1 MSTFSN
7 LTDTPRVDKDQL
19 GIDKYKKGLKRFLM
33 SAQTPLTVAIQG
45 EWGSGKT
52 TLMNFLRQELCTDD
66 DGYYAVWINT
76 WEYGLMMDAS
86 STLTNIITA
95 IINQVIEV
103 IEQENSDDAAKLKK
117 KAKSFITRVSKV
129 ALKTSANMTIGSSA
143 GDVVDSMFETE
154 QSEIGVRQ
162 LRDELQST
170 INHFIAQ
177 NPQKGFI
184 FFIDDL
190 DRINPPVAVQ
200 ILELLKNL
208 FDLDH
213 CVFLLAIDYD
223 VIVKG
228 LEPKFGKKTMENER
242 EFRSFF
248 EKIIQLP
255 FSMPVNN
262 YEVQSFLIDN
272 LKQLKLIKDSVSA
285 AQILL
290 IEEIGLLTVGKNPRA
305 IKRLMNA
312 ISLVKC
318 INDVDTQQDEVSEI
332 INFFLLSVQI
342 SYPQIYSVL
351 AHHPDFIGWDNELE
365 VEYQLFDKDED
376 IELSHEDEEWKQI
389 LFKLCKK
396 DFFLQARYAAIV
408 RLFERIE
415 AFCKEQKVSLQDTI
429 RQGLELS
436 SVTSV
441 GDTAE
446 TNKVKKDFST
456 FEFQGKSYNK
466 GRLVNEVIKA
476 YVRDYPNINFSELEE
491 AFPAELQGSLGVV
504 TTKDNAVQI
513 YKRTGHKRYYIK
525 PNELIK
531 VSDGK
536 VATSNQWKVDNIEKF
551 VNHINQMGLSDF
563 SIKNS

>member
-1 MSTFSN
+1 
-7 LTDTPRVDKDQL
+7 
-19 GIDKYKKGLKRFLM
+19 
-33 SAQTPLTVAIQG
+33 
-45 EWGSGKT
+45 
-52 TLMNFLRQELCTDD
+52 MNFLRQELCTDKE
-66 DGYYAVWINT
+66 GYYGVWINT
-76 WEYGLMMDAS
+76 WEYGLMVDAS

-103 IEQENSDDAAKLKK
+103 IELENSNDAAKLKK
-117 KAKSFITRVSKV
+117 KAKSFITRVSKA
-129 ALKTSANMTIGSSA
+129 ALKTSANMTIGGGAS
-143 GDVVDSMFETE
+143 DIVDSMFEAE
-154 QSEIGVRQ
+154 QSEVGVRQ

-170 INHFIAQ
+170 INDFIAQ
-177 NPQKGFI
+177 NPQKGFM

-208 FDLDH
+208 FDLNN

-223 VIVKG
+223 VVVKG

-272 LKQLKLIKDSVSA
+272 LKQLKLISESVST

-318 INDVDTQQDEVSEI
+318 INDVGIQQDEVSEI

-342 SYPQIYSVL
+342 SYPQIYNVL
-351 AHHPDFIGWDNELE
+351 AHYPNFMGWDNELE

-376 IELSHEDEEWKQI
+376 IYLSHEDEEWKQI

-415 AFCKEQKVSLQDTI
+415 EFCKEQKVSLQDTI

-441 GDTAE
+441 GDAVE

-456 FEFQGKSYNK
+456 FNFQGKSYNK
-466 GRLVNEVIKA
+466 GRLVNEVVKA
-476 YVRDYPNINFSELEE
+476 YVRDNPNINFSELEE
-491 AFPAELQGSLGVV
+491 AFPTEIQGSLGVV
-504 TTKDNAVQI
+504 TSEENAVQI

-525 PNELIK
+525 SNEIIN

-536 VATSNQWKVDNIEKF
+536 VATSNQWKTDNIEKF
-551 VNHINQMGLSDF
+551 VNHVNKMGLSGF
-563 SIKNS
+563 SIQNS

>member
-7 LTDTPRVDKDQL
+7 LTDTPKVDKDQL

-52 TLMNFLRQELCTDD
+52 TLMNFLRQELCTDKE
-66 DGYYAVWINT
+66 GYYGVWINT

-117 KAKSFITRVSKV
+117 KAKSFITKVSKA
-129 ALKTSANMTIGSSA
+129 ALKTSANMTIGGGAS
-143 GDVVDSMFETE
+143 DIVDSMFETE
-154 QSEIGVRQ
+154 QSEVGVRQ

-170 INHFIAQ
+170 INDFIAQ
-177 NPQKGFI
+177 NPQKGFM

-208 FDLDH
+208 FDLNN
-213 CVFLLAIDYD
+213 CVFLLAIDYE
-223 VIVKG
+223 VVVKG

-272 LKQLKLIKDSVSA
+272 LKQLKLISESVST

-318 INDVDTQQDEVSEI
+318 INDVGIQQNEVSEI

-342 SYPQIYSVL
+342 SYPQIYNVL
-351 AHHPDFIGWDNELE
+351 AHYPNFMGWDNELE

-376 IELSHEDEEWKQI
+376 IYLSHEDEEWKQI

-415 AFCKEQKVSLQDTI
+415 EFCKEQKVSLQDTI
-429 RQGLELS
+429 REGLELS

-441 GDTAE
+441 GDAVE

-456 FEFQGKSYNK
+456 FNFQGKSYNK
-466 GRLVNEVIKA
+466 GRLVNEVVKA
-476 YVRDYPNINFSELEE
+476 YVRDNPNINFSELEE
-491 AFPAELQGSLGVV
+491 AFPTEIQGSLGVV
-504 TTKDNAVQI
+504 TSEENAVQI

-525 PNELIK
+525 SNEIIN
-531 VSDGK
+531 VSDEK
-536 VATSNQWKVDNIEKF
+536 VATSNQWKTDNIEKF
-551 VNHINQMGLSDF
+551 VNHVNKMGLSGF
-563 SIKNS
+563 LIQNS

>member
-1 MSTFSN
+1 
-7 LTDTPRVDKDQL
+7 
-19 GIDKYKKGLKRFLM
+19 M

-52 TLMNFLRQELCTDD
+52 TLMNFLRQELCTDE
-66 DGYYAVWINT
+66 DGYYGVWINT

-86 STLTNIITA
+86 STLINIITA

-103 IEQENSDDAAKLKK
+103 IEQENSDDATKLKK
-117 KAKSFITRVSKV
+117 KAKSFITRVGKV
-129 ALKTSANMTIGSSA
+129 ALKTSANMTLGGGAS
-143 GDVVDSMFETE
+143 DVVDSMFENE
-154 QSEIGVRQ
+154 QSEVGVRH

-170 INHFIAQ
+170 INHFINQ
-177 NPQKGFI
+177 NPQKGFM

-200 ILELLKNL
+200 ILELLKNI
-208 FDLDH
+208 FDLDN

-223 VIVKG
+223 VVVKG

-272 LKQLKLIKDSVSA
+272 LKQLKLINNSVSA

-342 SYPQIYSVL
+342 SYPLIYNVL
-351 AHHPDFIGWDNELE
+351 AHYPNFMGWDNELE
-365 VEYQLFDKDED
+365 IEYQLYDKDED
-376 IELSHEDEEWKQI
+376 IDLSHEDDEWKQI
-389 LFKLCKK
+389 LFKLCQK
-396 DFFLQARYAAIV
+396 DFYLQARYAAIA
-408 RLFERIE
+408 RLFEQIE
-415 AFCKEQKVSLQDTI
+415 EFCKEQKVSLQDTI
-429 RQGLELS
+429 KEGLELS

-441 GDTAE
+441 GDAIE

-456 FEFQGKSYNK
+456 FDFQDKSYNK

-476 YVRDYPNINFSELEE
+476 YVRDNPSINFSELEE
-491 AFPAELQGSLGVV
+491 VFPAELQGSLGVI
-504 TTKDNAVQI
+504 TTKENAVQI

-525 PNELIK
+525 PNELIR
-531 VSDGK
+531 VSDQK

-551 VNHINQMGLSDF
+551 INHINKMELNGFAIQS
-563 SIKNS
+563 S

>member
-1 MSTFSN
+1 MGTFSN
-7 LTDTPRVDKDQL
+7 LTDTPKVDKDQL

-52 TLMNFLRQELCTDD
+52 TLMNFLRQELCTDKE
-66 DGYYAVWINT
+66 GYYGVWINT

-117 KAKSFITRVSKV
+117 KAKSFITRVSKA
-129 ALKTSANMTIGSSA
+129 ALKTSANMTIGGGAS
-143 GDVVDSMFETE
+143 DIVDSMFEAE
-154 QSEIGVRQ
+154 QSEVGVRQ

-170 INHFIAQ
+170 INDFIAQ
-177 NPQKGFI
+177 NPQKGFM

-208 FDLDH
+208 FDLNN

-223 VIVKG
+223 VVVKG

-272 LKQLKLIKDSVSA
+272 LKQLKLISESVST

-318 INDVDTQQDEVSEI
+318 INDVGIQQDEVSEV

-342 SYPQIYSVL
+342 SYPQIYNVL
-351 AHHPDFIGWDNELE
+351 AHYPNFMGWDNELE

-376 IELSHEDEEWKQI
+376 IYLSHEDEEWKQI

-415 AFCKEQKVSLQDTI
+415 EFCKEQKVSLQDTI

-441 GDTAE
+441 GDAVE

-456 FEFQGKSYNK
+456 FNFQGKSYNK
-466 GRLVNEVIKA
+466 GRLVNEVVKA
-476 YVRDYPNINFSELEE
+476 YVRDNPNINFSELEE
-491 AFPAELQGSLGVV
+491 AFPTEIQGSLGVV
-504 TTKDNAVQI
+504 TSEENAVQI

-525 PNELIK
+525 SNEIIN

-536 VATSNQWKVDNIEKF
+536 VATSNQWKTDNIEKF
-551 VNHINQMGLSDF
+551 VNHVNKMGLSGF
-563 SIKNS
+563 SIQNS

>member
-1 MSTFSN
+1 MGTFSN
-7 LTDTPRVDKDQL
+7 LTDTPKVDKDQL

-52 TLMNFLRQELCTDD
+52 TLMNFLRRELCTDKE
-66 DGYYAVWINT
+66 GYYGVWINT

-117 KAKSFITRVSKV
+117 KAKSFITRVSKA
-129 ALKTSANMTIGSSA
+129 ALKTSANMTIGGGAS
-143 GDVVDSMFETE
+143 DIVDSMFEAE
-154 QSEIGVRQ
+154 QSEVGVRQ

-170 INHFIAQ
+170 INDFIAQ
-177 NPQKGFI
+177 NPQKGFM

-208 FDLDH
+208 FDLNN

-223 VIVKG
+223 VVVKG

-272 LKQLKLIKDSVSA
+272 LKQLKLISESVST

-318 INDVDTQQDEVSEI
+318 INDVGIQQDEVSEI

-342 SYPQIYSVL
+342 SYPQIYNVL
-351 AHHPDFIGWDNELE
+351 AHYPNFMGWDNELE

-376 IELSHEDEEWKQI
+376 IYLSHEDEEWKQI

-415 AFCKEQKVSLQDTI
+415 EFCKEQKVSLQDTI

-441 GDTAE
+441 GDAVE

-456 FEFQGKSYNK
+456 FNFQGKSYNK
-466 GRLVNEVIKA
+466 GRLVNEVVKA
-476 YVRDYPNINFSELEE
+476 YVRDNPNINFSELEE
-491 AFPAELQGSLGVV
+491 AFPTEIQGSLGVV
-504 TTKDNAVQI
+504 TSEENAVQI

-525 PNELIK
+525 SNEIIN

-536 VATSNQWKVDNIEKF
+536 IATSNQWKTDNIEKF
-551 VNHINQMGLSDF
+551 VNHVNEMGLSGF
-563 SIKNS
+563 SIQNS

>member
-7 LTDTPRVDKDQL
+7 LTDTPRVDRDLL
-19 GIDKYKKGLKRFLM
+19 GIDKYKEGLKRFLM

-52 TLMNFLRQELCTDD
+52 TLMNFLRQELCTDSE
-66 DGYYAVWINT
+66 GYYGVWINT

-103 IEQENSDDAAKLKK
+103 IEQENSDDAAQLKK

-129 ALKTSANMTIGSSA
+129 ALKTSANMTIGSGA

-154 QSEIGVRQ
+154 QSETGVRQ

-208 FDLDH
+208 FDLDN
-213 CVFLLAIDYD
+213 CIFLLAIDYD
-223 VIVKG
+223 VVVKG

-272 LKQLKLIKDSVSA
+272 LKQLRLINDNVSE
-285 AQILL
+285 AQTIL

-318 INDVDTQQDEVSEI
+318 INDVGTQQDEVAEI

-342 SYPQIYSVL
+342 SYPQIYNVL
-351 AHHPDFIGWDNELE
+351 AHYPNFVGWDNELE
-365 VEYQLFDKDED
+365 VEYQLFDKED
-376 IELSHEDEEWKQI
+376 DLDLQGEEEDWKQI
-389 LFKLCKK
+389 LFKLCRK

-415 AFCKEQKVSLQDTI
+415 EFCKEQKVSLEDTL

-441 GDTAE
+441 GDAVE
-446 TNKVKKDFST
+446 TTKAKKDFSK
-456 FEFQGKSYNK
+456 FAFQGGSYNK
-466 GRLVNEVIKA
+466 GRLVNQVIKA
-476 YVRDYPNINFSELEE
+476 YVKENPGITFSELED
-491 AFPAELQGSLGVV
+491 AFPAEIQGSLGVI
-504 TTKDNAVQI
+504 TSKENAEQI

-525 PNELIK
+525 PNELVK
-531 VSDGK
+531 VTDGK
-536 VATSNQWKVDNIEKF
+536 VATCNQWAVGNIESF
-551 VNHINQMGLSDF
+551 VNHVNKMGLSGF
-563 SIKNS
+563 TIQNS

>member
-1 MSTFSN
+1 MGTFSN
-7 LTDTPRVDKDQL
+7 LTDTPKVDKDQL

-52 TLMNFLRQELCTDD
+52 TLMNFLRQELCTDKE
-66 DGYYAVWINT
+66 GYYGVWINT

-103 IEQENSDDAAKLKK
+103 IELENSDDAAKLKK
-117 KAKSFITRVSKV
+117 KAKSFITRVSKA
-129 ALKTSANMTIGSSA
+129 ALKTSANMTIGGGAS
-143 GDVVDSMFETE
+143 DIVDSMFEAE
-154 QSEIGVRQ
+154 QSEVGVRQ

-170 INHFIAQ
+170 INDFIAQ
-177 NPQKGFI
+177 NPQKGFM

-208 FDLDH
+208 FDLNN

-223 VIVKG
+223 VVVKG

-272 LKQLKLIKDSVSA
+272 LKQLKLISESVST

-318 INDVDTQQDEVSEI
+318 INDVGIQQDEVSEI

-342 SYPQIYSVL
+342 SYPQIYNVL
-351 AHHPDFIGWDNELE
+351 AHYPNFMGWDNELE

-376 IELSHEDEEWKQI
+376 IYLSHEDEEWKQI

-415 AFCKEQKVSLQDTI
+415 EFCKEQKVSLQDTI

-441 GDTAE
+441 GDAVE

-456 FEFQGKSYNK
+456 FNFQGKSYNK
-466 GRLVNEVIKA
+466 GRLVNEVVKA
-476 YVRDYPNINFSELEE
+476 YVRDNPNINFSELEE
-491 AFPAELQGSLGVV
+491 AFPTEIQGSLGVV
-504 TTKDNAVQI
+504 TSEENAVQI

-525 PNELIK
+525 SNEIIN

-536 VATSNQWKVDNIEKF
+536 VATSNQWKTDNIEKF
-551 VNHINQMGLSDF
+551 VNHVNKMGLSGF
-563 SIKNS
+563 SIQNS

>member
-7 LTDTPRVDKDQL
+7 LTDTPKVDKDQL

-52 TLMNFLRQELCTDD
+52 TLMNFLRQELCTDKE
-66 DGYYAVWINT
+66 GYYGVWINT

-117 KAKSFITRVSKV
+117 KAKSFITKVSKA
-129 ALKTSANMTIGSSA
+129 ALKTSANMTIGGGAS
-143 GDVVDSMFETE
+143 DIVDSMFETE
-154 QSEIGVRQ
+154 QSEVGVRQ

-170 INHFIAQ
+170 INDFIAQ
-177 NPQKGFI
+177 NPQKGFM

-208 FDLDH
+208 FDLNN
-213 CVFLLAIDYD
+213 CVFLLAIDYE
-223 VIVKG
+223 VVVKG

-272 LKQLKLIKDSVSA
+272 LKQLKLISESVST

-318 INDVDTQQDEVSEI
+318 INDVGIQQNEVSEI

-342 SYPQIYSVL
+342 SYPQIYNVL
-351 AHHPDFIGWDNELE
+351 AHYPNFMGWDNELE

-376 IELSHEDEEWKQI
+376 IYLSHEDEEWKQI

-415 AFCKEQKVSLQDTI
+415 EFCKEQKVSLQDTI
-429 RQGLELS
+429 REGLELS

-441 GDTAE
+441 GDAVE

-456 FEFQGKSYNK
+456 FNFQGKSYNK
-466 GRLVNEVIKA
+466 GRLVNEVVKA
-476 YVRDYPNINFSELEE
+476 YVRDNPNINFSELEE
-491 AFPAELQGSLGVV
+491 AFPTEIQGSLGVV
-504 TTKDNAVQI
+504 TSEENAVQI

-525 PNELIK
+525 SNEIIN

-536 VATSNQWKVDNIEKF
+536 VATSNQWKTDNIEKF
-551 VNHINQMGLSDF
+551 VNHVNKMGLSSF
-563 SIKNS
+563 SIQNS

>member
-1 MSTFSN
+1 MGTFSN
-7 LTDTPRVDKDQL
+7 LTDTPKVDKDQL

-52 TLMNFLRQELCTDD
+52 TLMNFLRQELCTDQE
-66 DGYYAVWINT
+66 GYYGVWINT

-103 IEQENSDDAAKLKK
+103 IELENSDDAAKLKK
-117 KAKSFITRVSKV
+117 KAKSFITRVSKA
-129 ALKTSANMTIGSSA
+129 ALKTSANMTIGGGAS
-143 GDVVDSMFETE
+143 DIVDSMFEAE
-154 QSEIGVRQ
+154 QSEVGVRQ

-170 INHFIAQ
+170 INDFIVQ
-177 NPQKGFI
+177 NPQKGFM

-208 FDLDH
+208 FDLNN

-223 VIVKG
+223 VVVKG

-272 LKQLKLIKDSVSA
+272 LKQLKLISESVST

-318 INDVDTQQDEVSEI
+318 INDVGIQQDEVSEI

-342 SYPQIYSVL
+342 SYPQIYNVL
-351 AHHPDFIGWDNELE
+351 AHYPNFMGWDNELE

-376 IELSHEDEEWKQI
+376 IYLSHEDEEWKQI

-415 AFCKEQKVSLQDTI
+415 EFCKEQKVSLQDTI

-441 GDTAE
+441 GDAVE

-456 FEFQGKSYNK
+456 FNFQGKSYNK
-466 GRLVNEVIKA
+466 GRLVNEVVKA
-476 YVRDYPNINFSELEE
+476 YVRDNPNINFSELEE
-491 AFPAELQGSLGVV
+491 AFPTEIQGSLGVV
-504 TTKDNAVQI
+504 TSEENAVQI

-525 PNELIK
+525 SNEIIN

-536 VATSNQWKVDNIEKF
+536 VATSNQWKTDNIEKF
-551 VNHINQMGLSDF
+551 VNHVNKMGLSGF
-563 SIKNS
+563 SIQNS

>member
-1 MSTFSN
+1 MGTFSN
-7 LTDTPRVDKDQL
+7 LTDTPKVDKDQL

-52 TLMNFLRQELCTDD
+52 TLMNFLRQELCTDKE
-66 DGYYAVWINT
+66 GYYGVWINT

-117 KAKSFITRVSKV
+117 KAKSFITRVSKA
-129 ALKTSANMTIGSSA
+129 ALKTSANMTIGGGAS
-143 GDVVDSMFETE
+143 DIVDSMFEAE
-154 QSEIGVRQ
+154 QSEVGVRQ

-170 INHFIAQ
+170 INDFIAQ
-177 NPQKGFI
+177 NPQKGFM

-208 FDLDH
+208 FDLNN

-223 VIVKG
+223 VVVKG

-272 LKQLKLIKDSVSA
+272 LKQLKLISESVST

-318 INDVDTQQDEVSEI
+318 INDVGIQQDEVSEI

-342 SYPQIYSVL
+342 SYPQIYNVL
-351 AHHPDFIGWDNELE
+351 AHYPNFMGWDNELE

-376 IELSHEDEEWKQI
+376 IYLSHEDEEWKQI

-415 AFCKEQKVSLQDTI
+415 EFCKEQKVSLQDTI

-441 GDTAE
+441 GDAVE

-456 FEFQGKSYNK
+456 FNFQGKSYNK
-466 GRLVNEVIKA
+466 GRLVNEVVKA
-476 YVRDYPNINFSELEE
+476 YVRDNPNINFSELEE
-491 AFPAELQGSLGVV
+491 AFPTEIQGSLGVV
-504 TTKDNAVQI
+504 TSEENAVQI

-525 PNELIK
+525 SNEIIN

-536 VATSNQWKVDNIEKF
+536 IATSNQWKTDNIEKF
-551 VNHINQMGLSDF
+551 VNHVNEMGLSGF
-563 SIKNS
+563 SIQNS

>member
-7 LTDTPRVDKDQL
+7 LTDTPRVDRDLL
-19 GIDKYKKGLKRFLM
+19 GIDKYKEGLKRFLM

-52 TLMNFLRQELCTDD
+52 TLMNFLRQELCTDKE
-66 DGYYAVWINT
+66 GYYGVWINT

-103 IEQENSDDAAKLKK
+103 IEQENSDDAAQLKK

-129 ALKTSANMTIGSSA
+129 ALKTSANMTIGSGA
-143 GDVVDSMFETE
+143 GDVVDSVFETE
-154 QSEIGVRQ
+154 QSETGVRQ

-208 FDLDH
+208 FDLDN
-213 CVFLLAIDYD
+213 CIFLLAIDYD
-223 VIVKG
+223 VVVKG

-272 LKQLKLIKDSVSA
+272 LKQLKLINDNVSE
-285 AQILL
+285 AQTIL

-318 INDVDTQQDEVSEI
+318 INDVGTQQDEVAEI

-342 SYPQIYSVL
+342 SYPQIYNVL
-351 AHHPDFIGWDNELE
+351 AHYPNFVGWDNELE
-365 VEYQLFDKDED
+365 VEYQLFDKED
-376 IELSHEDEEWKQI
+376 DLDLQGEEEDWKQI
-389 LFKLCKK
+389 LFKLCRK

-415 AFCKEQKVSLQDTI
+415 EFCKEQKVSLEDTL

-441 GDTAE
+441 GDAVE
-446 TNKVKKDFST
+446 TTKAKKDFSK
-456 FEFQGKSYNK
+456 FAFQGGSYNK
-466 GRLVNEVIKA
+466 GRLVNQVIKA
-476 YVRDYPNINFSELEE
+476 YVKENPGITFSELED
-491 AFPAELQGSLGVV
+491 AFPAEIQGSLGVI
-504 TTKDNAVQI
+504 TSKENAEQI

-525 PNELIK
+525 PNELVK
-531 VSDGK
+531 VTDGK
-536 VATSNQWKVDNIEKF
+536 VATCNQWAVGNIESF
-551 VNHINQMGLSDF
+551 VNHVNKMGLSGF
-563 SIKNS
+563 TIQNS

>member
-1 MSTFSN
+1 MGTFSN
-7 LTDTPRVDKDQL
+7 LTDTPKVDKDQL

-52 TLMNFLRQELCTDD
+52 TLMNFLRQELCTDKE
-66 DGYYAVWINT
+66 GYYGVWINT

-117 KAKSFITRVSKV
+117 KAKSFITRVSKA
-129 ALKTSANMTIGSSA
+129 ALKTSANMTIGGSA
-143 GDVVDSMFETE
+143 GDVVDSMFEAE
-154 QSEIGVRQ
+154 QSEVGVRQ

-170 INHFIAQ
+170 INDFIAQ
-177 NPQKGFI
+177 NPQKGFM

-208 FDLDH
+208 FDLNN

-223 VIVKG
+223 VVVKG

-272 LKQLKLIKDSVSA
+272 LKQLKLISESVST

-318 INDVDTQQDEVSEI
+318 INDVGIQQDEVSEI

-342 SYPQIYSVL
+342 SYPQIYNVL
-351 AHHPDFIGWDNELE
+351 AHYPNFMGWDNELE

-376 IELSHEDEEWKQI
+376 IYLSHEDEEWKQI

-415 AFCKEQKVSLQDTI
+415 EFCKEQKVSLQDTI

-441 GDTAE
+441 GDAVE

-456 FEFQGKSYNK
+456 FNFQGKSYNK
-466 GRLVNEVIKA
+466 GRLVNEVVKA
-476 YVRDYPNINFSELEE
+476 YVRDNPNINFSELEE
-491 AFPAELQGSLGVV
+491 AFPTEIQGSLGVV
-504 TTKDNAVQI
+504 TSEENAVQI

-525 PNELIK
+525 LNEIIN

-536 VATSNQWKVDNIEKF
+536 VATSNQWKTDNIEKF
-551 VNHINQMGLSDF
+551 VNHVNKMGLSGF
-563 SIKNS
+563 SIQNS

>member
-1 MSTFSN
+1 MGTFSN
-7 LTDTPRVDKDQL
+7 LTDTPKVDKDQL

-52 TLMNFLRQELCTDD
+52 TLMNFLRQELCTDKE
-66 DGYYAVWINT
+66 GYYGVWINT

-117 KAKSFITRVSKV
+117 KAKSFITRVSKA
-129 ALKTSANMTIGSSA
+129 ALKTSANMTIGGGAS
-143 GDVVDSMFETE
+143 DIVDSMFEAE
-154 QSEIGVRQ
+154 QSEVGVRQ

-170 INHFIAQ
+170 INDFIAQ
-177 NPQKGFI
+177 NPQKGFM

-208 FDLDH
+208 FDLNN

-223 VIVKG
+223 VVVKG

-272 LKQLKLIKDSVSA
+272 LKQLKLISESVST

-318 INDVDTQQDEVSEI
+318 INDVGIQQDEVSEI

-342 SYPQIYSVL
+342 SYPQIYNVL
-351 AHHPDFIGWDNELE
+351 AHYPNFMGWDNELE

-376 IELSHEDEEWKQI
+376 IYLSHEDEEWKQI

-415 AFCKEQKVSLQDTI
+415 EFCKEQKVSLQDTI

-441 GDTAE
+441 GDAVE

-456 FEFQGKSYNK
+456 FNFQGKSYNK
-466 GRLVNEVIKA
+466 GRLVNEVVKA
-476 YVRDYPNINFSELEE
+476 YVRDNPNINFSELEE
-491 AFPAELQGSLGVV
+491 AFPTEIQGSLGVV
-504 TTKDNAVQI
+504 TSEENAVQI

-525 PNELIK
+525 SNEIIN

-536 VATSNQWKVDNIEKF
+536 VATSNQWKTDNIEKF
-551 VNHINQMGLSDF
+551 VNHVNKMGLSGF
-563 SIKNS
+563 SIQNS

>member
-7 LTDTPRVDKDQL
+7 LTDTPKVDKDQL

-52 TLMNFLRQELCTDD
+52 TLMNFLRQELCTDKE
-66 DGYYAVWINT
+66 GYYGVWINT

-117 KAKSFITRVSKV
+117 KAKSFITKVSKA
-129 ALKTSANMTIGSSA
+129 ALKTSANMTIGGGAS
-143 GDVVDSMFETE
+143 DIVDSMFETE
-154 QSEIGVRQ
+154 QSEVGVRQ

-170 INHFIAQ
+170 INDFIAQ
-177 NPQKGFI
+177 NPQKGFM

-208 FDLDH
+208 FDLNN
-213 CVFLLAIDYD
+213 CVFLLAIDYE
-223 VIVKG
+223 VVVKG

-272 LKQLKLIKDSVSA
+272 LKQLKLISESVST

-318 INDVDTQQDEVSEI
+318 INDVGIQQDEVSEI

-342 SYPQIYSVL
+342 SYPQIYNVL
-351 AHHPDFIGWDNELE
+351 ANYPNFMSWDNELE

-376 IELSHEDEEWKQI
+376 IYLSHEDEEWKQI

-415 AFCKEQKVSLQDTI
+415 EFCKEQKVSLQDTI

-441 GDTAE
+441 GDAVE

-456 FEFQGKSYNK
+456 FNFQGKSYNK
-466 GRLVNEVIKA
+466 GRLVNEVVKA
-476 YVRDYPNINFSELEE
+476 YVRDNPNINFSELEE
-491 AFPAELQGSLGVV
+491 AFPTEIQGSLGVV
-504 TTKDNAVQI
+504 TSEENAVQI

-525 PNELIK
+525 SNEIIN
-531 VSDGK
+531 VSDEK
-536 VATSNQWKVDNIEKF
+536 VATSNQWKTDNIEKF
-551 VNHINQMGLSDF
+551 VNHVNKMGLSGF
-563 SIKNS
+563 LIQNS

>member
-1 MSTFSN
+1 MGTFSN
-7 LTDTPRVDKDQL
+7 LTDTPKVDKDQL

-33 SAQTPLTVAIQG
+33 GAQTPLTVAIQG

-52 TLMNFLRQELCTDD
+52 TLMNFLRQELCTDKE
-66 DGYYAVWINT
+66 GYYGVWINT

-103 IEQENSDDAAKLKK
+103 IELENSDDAAKLKK
-117 KAKSFITRVSKV
+117 KAKSFITRVSKA
-129 ALKTSANMTIGSSA
+129 ALKTSANMTIGGGAS
-143 GDVVDSMFETE
+143 DIVDSMFEAE
-154 QSEIGVRQ
+154 QSEVGVRQ

-170 INHFIAQ
+170 INDFIAQ
-177 NPQKGFI
+177 NPQKGFM

-208 FDLDH
+208 FDLNN

-223 VIVKG
+223 VVVKG

-272 LKQLKLIKDSVSA
+272 LKQLKLISESVST

-290 IEEIGLLTVGKNPRA
+290 IEEVGLLTVGKNPRA

-318 INDVDTQQDEVSEI
+318 INDVGIQQDEVSEI

-342 SYPQIYSVL
+342 SYPQIYNVL
-351 AHHPDFIGWDNELE
+351 AHYPNFMGWDNELE

-376 IELSHEDEEWKQI
+376 IYLSHEDEEWKQI

-415 AFCKEQKVSLQDTI
+415 EFCKEQKVSLQDTI

-441 GDTAE
+441 GDAVE

-456 FEFQGKSYNK
+456 FNFQGKSYNK
-466 GRLVNEVIKA
+466 GRLVNEVVKA
-476 YVRDYPNINFSELEE
+476 YVRDNPNINFSELEE
-491 AFPAELQGSLGVV
+491 AFPTEIQGSLGVV
-504 TTKDNAVQI
+504 TSEENAVQI

-525 PNELIK
+525 SNEIIN

-536 VATSNQWKVDNIEKF
+536 VATSNQWKTDNIEKF
-551 VNHINQMGLSDF
+551 VNHVNKMGLSGF
-563 SIKNS
+563 SIQNS

>member
-7 LTDTPRVDKDQL
+7 LTDTPKVDKDQL

-52 TLMNFLRQELCTDD
+52 TLMNFLRQELCTDKE
-66 DGYYAVWINT
+66 GYYGVWINT

-117 KAKSFITRVSKV
+117 KAKSFITKVSKA
-129 ALKTSANMTIGSSA
+129 ALKTSANMTIGGGAS
-143 GDVVDSMFETE
+143 DIVDSMFETE
-154 QSEIGVRQ
+154 QSEVGVRQ

-170 INHFIAQ
+170 INDFIAQ
-177 NPQKGFI
+177 NPQKGFM

-208 FDLDH
+208 FDLNN
-213 CVFLLAIDYD
+213 CVFLLAIDYE
-223 VIVKG
+223 VVVKG

-272 LKQLKLIKDSVSA
+272 LKQLKLISESVST

-318 INDVDTQQDEVSEI
+318 INDVGIQQDEVSEI

-342 SYPQIYSVL
+342 SYPQIYNVL
-351 AHHPDFIGWDNELE
+351 AHYPNFMGWDNELE

-376 IELSHEDEEWKQI
+376 IYLSHEDEEWKQI

-415 AFCKEQKVSLQDTI
+415 EFCKEQKVSLQDTI

-441 GDTAE
+441 GDAVE

-456 FEFQGKSYNK
+456 FNFQGKSYNK
-466 GRLVNEVIKA
+466 GRLVNEVVKA
-476 YVRDYPNINFSELEE
+476 YVRDNPNINFSELEE
-491 AFPAELQGSLGVV
+491 AFPTEIQGSLGVV
-504 TTKDNAVQI
+504 TSEENAVQI

-525 PNELIK
+525 SNEIIN
-531 VSDGK
+531 VSDEK
-536 VATSNQWKVDNIEKF
+536 VATSNQWKTDNIEKF
-551 VNHINQMGLSDF
+551 VNHVNKMGLSGF
-563 SIKNS
+563 LIQNS

>member
-1 MSTFSN
+1 MGTFSN
-7 LTDTPRVDKDQL
+7 LTDTPKVDKDQL

-52 TLMNFLRQELCTDD
+52 TLMNFLRQELCTDKE
-66 DGYYAVWINT
+66 GYYGVWINT

-103 IEQENSDDAAKLKK
+103 IELENSDDAAKLKK
-117 KAKSFITRVSKV
+117 KAKSFITRVSKA
-129 ALKTSANMTIGSSA
+129 ALKTSANMTIGGGAS
-143 GDVVDSMFETE
+143 DVVDSMFEAE
-154 QSEIGVRQ
+154 QSEVGVRQ

-170 INHFIAQ
+170 INDFIAQ
-177 NPQKGFI
+177 NPQKGFM

-208 FDLDH
+208 FDLNN

-223 VIVKG
+223 VVVKG

-272 LKQLKLIKDSVSA
+272 LKQLKLISESVST

-318 INDVDTQQDEVSEI
+318 INDVGIQQDKVSEI

-342 SYPQIYSVL
+342 SYPQIYNVL
-351 AHHPDFIGWDNELE
+351 AHYPNFMGWDNELE
-365 VEYQLFDKDED
+365 VEYQIFDKDED
-376 IELSHEDEEWKQI
+376 IYLSHEDEEWKQI

-396 DFFLQARYAAIV
+396 DFFLQARYTAIV

-415 AFCKEQKVSLQDTI
+415 EFCKEQKVSLQDTI

-441 GDTAE
+441 GDAVE

-456 FEFQGKSYNK
+456 FNFQGKSYNK
-466 GRLVNEVIKA
+466 GRLVNEVVKA
-476 YVRDYPNINFSELEE
+476 YVRDNPNINFSELEE
-491 AFPAELQGSLGVV
+491 AFPTEIQGSLGVV
-504 TTKDNAVQI
+504 TSEENAVQI

-525 PNELIK
+525 SNEIID

-536 VATSNQWKVDNIEKF
+536 VATSNQWKTDNIEKF
-551 VNHINQMGLSDF
+551 VNHVNKMGLSGF
-563 SIKNS
+563 SIQNS